1 MLGVFRN
8 CFTTRRRG
16 IASLAETIDEH
27 VGMVDAA
34 AVYGYSFGH
43 IAHQYTLPVGALAT
57 VNPQAATV
65 TVRSSSHVAM
75 TDHEGPLLAQYRPTV
90 QCVQY

>member
-1 MLGVFRN
+1 MPAES
-8 CFTTRRRG
+8 CSACSA
-16 IASLAETIDEH
+16 IAHHATARHRCRWRETIDEH

-43 IAHQYTLPVGALAT
+43 ITHQYTLPVGALAT

-65 TVRSSSHVAM
+65 TVLEAATSR
-75 TDHEGPLLAQYRPTV
+75 D
-90 QCVQY
+90 